1 MKLRKLISLLVAGC
15 IVCGSAAAGG
25 APSYRADAA
34 GTRVSVHDPS
44 VVRDGSTYYVFGS
57 HIEAAKSTDLQNWRT
72 FANGYA
78 KTNNVIFGNLSQNLK
93 KAFDWA
99 GEDLEDCKGG
109 FAVWAPDVVYD
120 PDYVGFDGS
129 KGAYLMYFCTSST
142 YMRSVIGFAAAKNIE
157 GPYTFVD
164 TLIYSGFTNNDSYA
178 TSDTKRVNRKYTS
191 TNVDELIAQGQV
203 TFSNSWFNKD
213 NFNNQL
219 FPNAIDP
226 TIYYGTDGKMYMCY
240 GSWSGGI
247 FTLEVDP
254 RTGYLIHPKTGTT
267 SDGRMVDSYFGTKIS
282 GGYGKSGEGPFIE
295 YNADTGYY
303 YLWVTF
309 GGLTSTGGYNMRV
322 FRSKSPLGPF
332 TDPAG
337 RQAVLP
343 TNPNLDSTGLKV
355 MGNYKFSS
363 LSKAYMACGHNSVL
377 RDNDGKWYLVYHTR
391 FDDGAEFHEVRVHQM
406 FFNEDGWPV
415 VAPFEY
421 SGDEL
426 SEGGYDESDIAG
438 EYEYIN
444 HGNSTDGKIINYQ
457 TIKLNSDGSV
467 SGAVTGSWQ
476 QAKGSSDA
484 SFVIGGAGYTG
495 HFFASTNEDGK
506 KVMTFTAVG
515 SNNQTIW
522 GAKTSEFTG
531 SPRTGIPGFS
541 DYTDKDAEMVIN
553 KDSLGEPS
561 AAAHLSGTQLV
572 SGIPYYITNVNSGLA
587 IDLPNGKLGEGT
599 NIQQW
604 SFNKLW
610 AQQWRIV
617 AVDKEWCRIV
627 SMGDESVC
635 IAVASDTAADGTN
648 VELQTYTGAD
658 NQLFKIVSALG
669 GYGIVSKCSGGEG
682 ALDVFEWS
690 KENGGNVNQ
699 YAYHEY
705 DCQLWQITPVRPKLT
720 AGQSYYIRDAH
731 NGCYVTLGENS
742 FGDYNALVAKARAA
756 KPTRWL
762 LYQNGDDTY
771 SLGDA
776 DRNWSSFLPVLVAV
790 DGNSPDDNAPV
801 GLMSVMDSSYATV
814 RFIANKNGTY
824 TILTSS
830 SDYKSCYFSAYH
842 ILTNADIVQQKYDAK
857 DSRFNEF
864 ILEPVPASSGKEIG
878 DLNADGTFSVADLVL
893 LERYLL
899 GAEKTLPDWQAGD
912 LDEDGRL
919 DTFDLVQMRQFL
931 VFIMN

>member
-1 MKLRKLISLLVAGC
+1 MKLKRILSLVLAGAL
-15 IVCGSAAAGG
+15 VCGTSALGG
-25 APSYRADAA
+25 APTRIADAA

-44 VVRDGSTYYVFGS
+44 IVKDGSTYYVFGS
-57 HIEAAKSTDLQNWRT
+57 HIEAAKSADLQNWRS

-78 KTNNVIFGNLSQNLK
+78 RTNNVEFGNLSQNLK

-109 FAVWAPDVVYD
+109 FAVWAPDVFWD
-120 PDYVGFDGS
+120 AEYVNSDGS

-142 YMRSVIGFAAAKNIE
+142 YMRSVIAFAVSKNIE
-157 GPYTFVD
+157 GPYTFAD

-178 TSDTKRVNRKYTS
+178 TSNTKRVNRKYTS

-203 TFSNSWFNKD
+203 TFNNSWFNKD

-226 TIYYGTDGKMYMCY
+226 TIYTDTSGKMYMCY

-254 RTGYLIHPKTGTT
+254 KTGYLIHPKSGTT

-303 YLWVTF
+303 YLWVTY

-322 FRSKSPLGPF
+322 FRSRSPLGPF

-337 RQAVLP
+337 RNAVLP
-343 TNPNLDSTGLKV
+343 TNPNLDSVGLKV

-377 RDNDGKWYLVYHTR
+377 RDDDGKWYLIYHTR

-406 FFNEDGWPV
+406 FFNADGWPV

-421 SGDEL
+421 SGDEKFD
-426 SEGGYDESDIAG
+426 GGYNEQDIVG

-444 HGNSTDGKIINYQ
+444 HGTSTDGKIINYQ
-457 TIKLNSDGSV
+457 KISLNSDGSI

-476 QAKGSSDA
+476 QDSGSSDA
-484 SFVIGGAGYTG
+484 VVRIGGVSYNG
-495 HFFASTNEDGK
+495 HFFASTNEAGK

-515 SNNQTIW
+515 PNNQTIW
-522 GAKTSEFTG
+522 GAQTKEFTG
-531 SPRTGIPGFS
+531 SPRAGIP
-541 DYTDKDAEMVIN
+541 DYTDHKSQLVVAE
-553 KDSLGEPS
+553 DTLGEPS
-561 AAAHLSGTQLV
+561 KSTYIKGTQLL
-572 SGIPYYITNVNSGLA
+572 SGVPYYITNVNSGLA
-587 IDLPNGKLGEGT
+587 IDLPNGKLNEGT

-604 SFNKLW
+604 EVNKLW
-610 AQQWRIV
+610 AQQWRIIT
-617 AVDKEWCRIV
+617 VDDEWCRIV
-627 SMGDESVC
+627 PMGDESKC

-658 NQLFKIVSALG
+658 NQLFKIVRSGAY
-669 GYGIVSKCSGGEG
+669 YGIVSKCSDGKG

-690 KENGGNVNQ
+690 KDNGGNVNQ
-699 YAYHEY
+699 FAYHEY
-705 DCQLWQITPVRPKLT
+705 ECQLWKITPVCPEPT
-720 AGQSYYIRDAH
+720 AGVHYLLKNPESGMYVGYDRSYTLKMSDEPEKWLFYTSRDDYSIGRDYGSAIPIYPILVCVVKDSAE
-731 NGCYVTLGENS
+731 NGVPVAYMSVSSGKTTTVKLIGNKDGTYS
-742 FGDYNALVAKARAA
+742 ILTPTSDYNSALSVINTSEGKAIQQ
-756 KPTRWL
+756 WE
-762 LYQNGDDTY
+762 
-771 SLGDA
+771 
-776 DRNWSSFLPVLVAV
+776 
-790 DGNSPDDNAPV
+790 
-801 GLMSVMDSSYATV
+801 
-814 RFIANKNGTY
+814 Y
-824 TILTSS
+824 TG
-830 SDYKSCYFSAYH
+830 AE
-842 ILTNADIVQQKYDAK
+842 NQK
-857 DSRFNEF
+857 FV
-864 ILEPVPASSGKEIG
+864 LEPVQPEPEKMRG
-878 DLNADGTFSVADLVL
+878 DVNADGTFGVADLVL
-893 LERYLL
+893 LQKFLL
-899 GAEKTLPDWQAGD
+899 GAKKELPDWQAGD

-919 DTFDLVQMRQFL
+919 DMFDLVKMRQL
-931 VFIMN
+931 IVFIMN